1 MPVCSFMRCLN
12 FCFNLVVAV
21 EFTSNHTFF
30 QWTEFQKAKKYFFC
44 VFYKSCPQYGN
55 HQRRNGIKVNS
66 NFLARVTKHCGPWQ
80 RQASRHSNE
89 FTYSEFPC
97 SVKVKFDDP
106 ASSYRHWSVEKAKD
120 FPSPL
125 TLSSE
130 ISARGILKALSR
142 GRDLPISFEYFRF
155 PPALIY
161 ITFILNGESL

>member
-1 MPVCSFMRCLN
+1 MFELLFQSSRCCWIHFKSHLFSVN
-12 FCFNLVVAV
+12 WISESEEIFLLCIL
-21 EFTSNHTFF
+21 
-30 QWTEFQKAKKYFFC
+30 QKLSSIWQPSETKWNWSQLQC
-44 VFYKSCPQYGN
+44 
-55 HQRRNGIKVNS
+55 
-66 NFLARVTKHCGPWQ
+66 LARVTKHCGPWQ

-106 ASSYRHWSVEKAKD
+106 ASSYCHWSVEKAKD
-120 FPSPL
+120 FPWPL
-125 TLSSE
+125 TWGAAFRRVVSW
-130 ISARGILKALSR
+130 KALSR